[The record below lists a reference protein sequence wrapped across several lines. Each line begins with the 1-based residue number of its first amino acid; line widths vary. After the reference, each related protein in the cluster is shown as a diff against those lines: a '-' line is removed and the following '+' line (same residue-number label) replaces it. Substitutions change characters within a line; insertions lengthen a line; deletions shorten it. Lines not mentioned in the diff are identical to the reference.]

1 MTPEQIEVAARKL
14 CVTNFYPRFIPEI
27 LGKDLS

>member
-14 CVTNFYPRFIPEI
+14 SVACFYPSFIPEI
-27 LGKDLS
+27 LGKEWL

>member
-14 CVTNFYPRFIPEI
+14 CVTNFYPRFIPEHT
-27 LGKDLS
+27 LRGEG